1 MLPTLLHIPRL
12 VWKICCIALLLLLI
26 ATSTG
31 PAGHPTQAAPPGD
44 HAISSR
50 FAAYWQA
57 HGGLA
62 QYGYP
67 LSDEFPEVSDLDG
80 KTYTVQYFE
89 RAIFEQHP
97 ENAPPYH
104 VLLAQLGTLR
114 YHNRYPQGAPGQQA
128 NHDQA
133 QYFPETGHTVGG
145 AFRRYWVE
153 HGGLSQQGYP
163 ISEEFTEVSDLD
175 GRAYTVQYFERA
187 VFEWH
192 PEYAGTPAEVL
203 LAQLGTYRY
212 QVRYGSGGGT
222 GAPPR
227 LTATPPPASGECT
240 IFPANNIW
248 RRPITGLPVHA
259 QSAAYIESI
268 GTTAFLHAAFGSR
281 LWEGQTIGNP
291 ITIVGPGQALVP
303 IHFTRYASQSDPGP
317 YPIPPDARIEGGP
330 AAGGDRH
337 VIVWDQG
344 RCAEYDLYQAYPNAD
359 GSWNAGSGASW
370 SLRSNDLRRDGWT
383 SADAAGLPVLP
394 GLIRY
399 DEIEAGVIP
408 HAIRFTA
415 RVQGVSTGYIW
426 PARHSDGES
435 GSRIALPMGARL
447 RLKSTVDLDRFAPS
461 LQVILRALQTYGM
474 ILADTDA
481 RTELDI
487 DGDTDPRWNDDL
499 LQALDAIKGTDFDVV
514 DESGLMIDPD
524 SAASR

>member
-1 MLPTLLHIPRL
+1 MLPIHRPSHPQ
-12 VWKICCIALLLLLI
+12 VWKILGLALLLA
-26 ATSTG
+26 ATSLG
-31 PAGHPTQAAPPGD
+31 PAGHPAQAAPTRD
-44 HAISSR
+44 HTISPR

-67 LSDEFPEVSDLDG
+67 LSDELSEVSDLDG
-80 KTYTVQYFE
+80 QAYMVQYFE
-89 RAIFEQHP
+89 RAVFEEHP
-97 ENAPPYH
+97 ENAPPYD

-114 YHNRYPQGAPGQQA
+114 YHARYPQGAPGQQA

-133 QYFPETGHTVGG
+133 QYFPETGHTLGG
-145 AFRRYWVE
+145 TFRRYWVE
-153 HGGLSQQGYP
+153 HGGLTQQGYP

-175 GRAYTVQYFERA
+175 GRPYTVQYFERA

-203 LAQLGTYRY
+203 LAQVGTYRY
-212 QVRYGSGGGT
+212 QAKYGPP
-222 GAPPR
+222 APSA
-227 LTATPPPASGECT
+227 TAPPASAECT
-240 IFPANNIW
+240 IFPPDNIW
-248 RRPITGLPVHA
+248 RRAITALPVHA

-268 GTTAFLHAAFGSR
+268 GNTAFLHAAFGSR
-281 LWEGQTIGNP
+281 PWQGQTIGNP
-291 ITIVGPGQALVP
+291 ITIVGPGHALVP

-330 AAGGDRH
+330 SASGDRH

-344 RCAEYDLYQAYPNAD
+344 RCAEYDLYQAYPNAA
-359 GSWNAGSGASW
+359 GSWNAASGAHW
-370 SLRSNDLRRDGWT
+370 SLRANTLRHDGWT
-383 SADAAGLPVLP
+383 SADAAGLPLLP

-399 DEIEAGVIP
+399 DEIETGVIP

-415 RVQGVSTGYIW
+415 RVQGVSTGYTW

-435 GSRIALPMGARL
+435 SSRSALPMGARL
-447 RLKSTVDLDRFAPS
+447 RLKPTVNVDGFAPP
-461 LQVILRALQTYGM
+461 LQVILRGLQTYGM

-499 LQALDAIKGTDFDVV
+499 LQALDEIKATDFDVV
-514 DESGLMIDPD
+514 DESGLMIDPN
-524 SAASR
+524 SAQSR